1 MSLDKLKFSSAFGSN
16 LKSLPKVSINIGACL
31 DIPTGSLI
39 TGAKGEIII
48 NGGLANSTGMVGRG
62 NNYKSTI
69 VHYMQLQGMN
79 RMREGMHASVPIEL
93 QTYDTECNISLD
105 RLEDLSTNMLNIPQH
120 PITQADVWMVTD
132 KSQLTADVWVDKMF
146 AFMDTKSTMKEAVI
160 EYQCFKDPYGDGCL
174 KLPFPSFIE
183 IDSLTEFEAKS
194 TTDMLSSGLD
204 DSNTN
209 TYAMK
214 QGGFKTKVFSQLPAK
229 VTGSNSYLAV
239 TAQLGKGIAIA
250 SGPMSAPEPK
260 KLQFLKQGEEIKGAT
275 GKFNF
280 LTLNAFVANNASK
293 LVNQTTKKAE
303 YPLDNKADSLETE
316 LNSVRLTVLRSKFGP
331 SGSNIVIV
339 VSQNEGVVP
348 TLTEFEN
355 IKENGRFGL
364 EGSLIS
370 YNVCIMPDVKISRTT
385 VRTKINE
392 NKQLRRAINITS
404 ELQQLNL
411 YMGNNPL
418 IREVMC
424 TPKELY
430 DDIKALGYDWDIIL
444 RTREYWT
451 IDQYDNKIPYLSS
464 VDLLRMRKGLYHPYF
479 LNEDK
484 TLKTKYKDLLTEK

>member
-1 MSLDKLKFSSAFGSN
+1 MSFDKFKFSQAFGKE
-16 LKSLPKVSINIGACL
+16 LKVLPKVSINIGACL

-69 VHYMQLQGMN
+69 VHFMELNAMN
-79 RMREGMHASVPIEL
+79 RMREGMNVELPVEL

-105 RLEDLSTNMLNIPQH
+105 RLEALSTKMASIPDF

-132 KSQLTADVWVDKMF
+132 KSMLTADAWVDKMF
-146 AFMDTKSTMKEAVI
+146 GFMDMKSKAKDAII
-160 EYQCFKDPYGDGCL
+160 EYQGFKDPYGPGCL
-174 KLPFPSFIE
+174 RLPFPSFVE

-194 TTDMLSSGLD
+194 TTEMLSSGLD
-204 DSNTN
+204 ESNTN

-331 SGSNIVIV
+331 SGSNITIV

-348 TLTEFEN
+348 ELTEFEN
-355 IKENGRFGL
+355 IKENGRYGI

-370 YNVCIMPDVKISRTT
+370 YNLCLLPDVKISRTT

-392 NKQLRRAINITS
+392 NKLLRRATNITS
-404 ELQQLNL
+404 EMQQLNL
-411 YMGNNPL
+411 YMGTNPL
-418 IREVMC
+418 IRETMC

-430 DDIKALGYDWDIIL
+430 DDIKALGYDWDMLL

-451 IDQYDNKIPYLSS
+451 IDQYDNKTPYLSS

-484 TLKTKYKDLLTEK
+484 TLKKQYAKIMES